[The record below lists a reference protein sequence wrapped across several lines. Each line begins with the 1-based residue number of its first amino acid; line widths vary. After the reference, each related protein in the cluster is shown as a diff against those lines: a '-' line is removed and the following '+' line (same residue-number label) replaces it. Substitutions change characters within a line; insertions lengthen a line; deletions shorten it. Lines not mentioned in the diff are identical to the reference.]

1 MRLRKSRG
9 EKMSTR
15 IAKFI
20 ADSGVASRRVAED
33 LIAAG
38 RVSINDTVIN
48 GPVNFVNDNDV
59 VKIDGQRIS
68 ARTDTE
74 LYIFHKPLNTMT
86 TSRDPNGRRT
96 IYDCLPDEYK
106 HLKYVGRL
114 DYKTT
119 GLLLLTN
126 DGDFARKLTL
136 PASNIERTYIA
147 TVNSTDFS
155 RLDNARRGITVDGTK
170 YAPMKIEEIG
180 GNDLRITITEGKKN
194 EVRIVLRACGCS
206 VRKLHRIS
214 YGGIGLG
221 KLPVGKIQKISQK
234 TIDLIKKSF

>member
-1 MRLRKSRG
+1 MG
-9 EKMSTR
+9 VR

-20 ADSGVASRRVAED
+20 ADSGVASRRGAEE

-38 RVSINDTVIN
+38 HVRIN
-48 GPVNFVNDNDV
+48 GVVIDSPVNFVGENDTV
-59 VKIDGQRIS
+59 EIDGKKIS

-74 LYIFHKPLNTMT
+74 LYMFHKPINTMT
-86 TSRDPNGRRT
+86 TLHDPRGRKT
-96 IYDCLPDEYK
+96 IYDCLGDEYK
-106 HLKYVGRL
+106 NLKYVGRL

-136 PASNIERTYIA
+136 PSSNIERTYIA

-155 RLDNARRGITVDGTK
+155 HLDKARHGMVVDGIK

-194 EVRIVLRACGCS
+194 EVRIVLRACGCP

-214 YGGIGLG
+214 YGKIRLG
-221 KLPVGKIQKISQK
+221 KLPVGKIQRISQK
-234 TIDLIKKSF
+234 TIDLMKKSF

>member
-1 MRLRKSRG
+1 MGVRV
-9 EKMSTR
+9 
-15 IAKFI
+15 AKFI
-20 ADSGVASRRVAED
+20 ADSGVASRRGAEE

-38 RVSINDTVIN
+38 RVSINGTVIDS
-48 GPVNFVNDNDV
+48 PVNFVDENDTV
-59 VKIDGQRIS
+59 EIDGKKIT

-74 LYIFHKPLNTMT
+74 LYMFHKPINTMT
-86 TSRDPNGRRT
+86 TLHDPRGRKT
-96 IYDCLPDEYK
+96 IYDCLGDEYK
-106 HLKYVGRL
+106 NLKYVGRL

-136 PASNIERTYIA
+136 PSSNIERTYIA

-155 RLDNARRGITVDGTK
+155 HLDKARHGMVVDGIK

-194 EVRIVLRACGCS
+194 EVRIVLRACGCP

-214 YGGIGLG
+214 YGKIRLG

-234 TIDLIKKSF
+234 TIDLMKKSF

>member
-1 MRLRKSRG
+1 MGVRV
-9 EKMSTR
+9 
-15 IAKFI
+15 AKFI
-20 ADSGVASRRVAED
+20 ADSGVASRRGAEE

-38 RVSINDTVIN
+38 HVRIN
-48 GPVNFVNDNDV
+48 GVVIDSPVNFVGENDTV
-59 VKIDGQRIS
+59 EIDGKKIS

-74 LYIFHKPLNTMT
+74 LYMFHKPINTMT
-86 TSRDPNGRRT
+86 TLHDPRGRKT
-96 IYDCLPDEYK
+96 IYDCLGDEYK
-106 HLKYVGRL
+106 NLKYVGRL

-136 PASNIERTYIA
+136 PSSNIERTYIA

-155 RLDNARRGITVDGTK
+155 HLDKARHGMVVDGIK

-180 GNDLRITITEGKKN
+180 GNDLRVTVTEGKKN
-194 EVRIVLRACGCS
+194 EVRIVLRACGCP

-214 YGGIGLG
+214 YGKIRLG

-234 TIDLIKKSF
+234 TIDLMKKSF